1 MENETPGSWDAM
13 EGVLQPFE
21 SPDVMGHDEACFLLA
36 RAHAAGRLH
45 HAWLLSGPRGIGKA
59 TLAYQFAAH
68 LQRYPDGSNAPQRLE
83 PEDDNTAAMMR
94 RGAHPNLLTASRPW
108 NARDKKFMTR
118 LTVDEVRHVN
128 AFLRSTTA
136 MGGWRA
142 VIVDSA
148 DDMNTSAANALL
160 KILEE
165 PPPQTVFFILAHS
178 PRGLLATLRSRCQT
192 LSLKPLEDHILRQV
206 IARQPVMEDVAE
218 DRMDGWIA
226 LAGGSARRALELA
239 QGDVAAMVGE
249 FFDLV
254 TDKKPDWSKIH
265 RIGSALAPAAR
276 AQDYHL
282 FIDLVFER
290 LAALT
295 REKALNDQ
303 VPMDKLA
310 GYCDIW
316 DKVRADHEKAV
327 YWNLDRKQV
336 VLGLYADLR
345 RV

>member
-1 MENETPGSWDAM
+1 MENEIPGSWDSL

-21 SPDVMGHDEACFLLA
+21 SPDVLGHEEACSTLVH
-36 RAHAAGRLH
+36 AHAAGRLH

-59 TLAYQFAAH
+59 TLAYQFAGH
-68 LQRYPDGSNAPQRLE
+68 LQRYPETTGAPQTLGSA
-83 PEDDNTAAMMR
+83 DDKVTGMIR

-118 LTVDEVRHVN
+118 LTVDEVRHIN

-178 PRGLLATLRSRCQT
+178 PRGLLPTLRSRCQT
-192 LSLKPLEDHILRQV
+192 MSLKPLADDILRRV
-206 IARQPVMEDVAE
+206 IARQPVMEGVE
-218 DRMDGWIA
+218 GETMDKWIA
-226 LAGGSARRALELA
+226 LCGGSARRALELA
-239 QGDVAAMVGE
+239 QGEVAAMVGE

-254 TDKKPDWSKIH
+254 EEKQADWPKIH
-265 RIGSALAPAAR
+265 RLGAALAPAAK
-276 AQDYHL
+276 AQDYQL
-282 FIDLVFER
+282 FIDLVFDR

-295 REKALNDQ
+295 RTQALNDQ
-303 VPMDKLA
+303 VPMAKLA
-310 GYCDIW
+310 SYCDIW

-327 YWNLDRKQV
+327 YWNLDKKQV
-336 VLGLYADLR
+336 ILGLYGDLR
-345 RV
+345 QT

>member
-1 MENETPGSWDAM
+1 MENEIPGSWDSL

-21 SPDVMGHDEACFLLA
+21 SPDVLGHEDVCHTLA
-36 RAHAAGRLH
+36 RAHATGRLH

-59 TLAYQFAAH
+59 TLAYQFAGH
-68 LQRYPDGSNAPQRLE
+68 LQRYPEAANAPQGLT
-83 PEDDNTAAMMR
+83 PADDTTAGMIR

-108 NARDKKFMTR
+108 NAKDRKFMTR
-118 LTVDEVRHVN
+118 LTVDEVRHIN

-136 MGGWRA
+136 MGGWRT

-165 PPPQTVFFILAHS
+165 PPSQTVFFILAHS
-178 PRGLLATLRSRCQT
+178 PRGLLPTLRSRCQT
-192 LSLKPLEDHILRQV
+192 MSLKPLADDVLRRV
-206 IARQPVMEDVAE
+206 ISRQPVMEGVE
-218 DRMDGWIA
+218 DTAMDKWIA
-226 LAGGSARRALELA
+226 LCGGSARRALELA
-239 QGDVAAMVGE
+239 QGEVAAMVGE

-254 TDKKPDWSKIH
+254 EEKQADWQKIH
-265 RIGSALAPAAR
+265 HLGAALAPAAK
-276 AQDYHL
+276 AQDYQL
-282 FIDLVFER
+282 FIDLVFDR
-290 LAALT
+290 LAAVT
-295 REKALNDQ
+295 RSQALNDQ
-303 VPMDKLA
+303 VPMARLA
-310 GYCDIW
+310 SYCDVW

-336 VLGLYADLR
+336 ILGLYSDLR